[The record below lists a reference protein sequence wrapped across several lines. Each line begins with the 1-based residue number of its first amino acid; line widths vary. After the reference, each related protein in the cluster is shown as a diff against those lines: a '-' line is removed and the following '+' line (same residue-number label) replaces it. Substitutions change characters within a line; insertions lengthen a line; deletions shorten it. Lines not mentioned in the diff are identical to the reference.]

1 MYKVIILPTA
11 FEDLSRIDKPIA
23 KRVTDKITWLSEN
36 LDNITPLPLKG
47 NLSGFYKLKI
57 GDWRALY
64 EIDYDERVITVH
76 KVGHRKEIY
85 K

>member
-23 KRVTDKITWLSEN
+23 KRITDKITWLSEN